1 MASRT
6 EIILVDDFDEEKEA
20 DETVTF
26 ALDGVSYEIDLAEEH
41 AAELRELLAPY
52 IESGRRTGGRKRRGA
67 GLAVA

>member
-20 DETVTF
+20 AETVTF

-52 IESGRRTGGRKRRGA
+52 IENGRRTGGRKRRGA
-67 GLAVA
+67 GLAA